1 MLALLAVG
9 DAWWLF
15 ASLDGLVKQAIER
28 WGPEITGLTV
38 KVDSVRIEEAE
49 GRGTIRGLVVG
60 CPKGLEA
67 PQALKLGEMR
77 LTLDPTSVTKDVVVV
92 QELLLVALDATYERG
107 QGSDNLAVIQK
118 NVDAWVAKHG
128 GGKSEGP
135 GKKFVIEHLRVQ
147 NSKVHFGTT
156 LSMPMPGLHLRGISE
171 KLGGASA
178 GEVVKQVWGSMLRN
192 ETGLASRA
200 GSAIKDG
207 WNTSCSIDL
216 TMTERSLKTVIA
228 AIFTR
233 NNYVSA
239 SIPEVHAISGGQLV
253 LSRITAARN
262 P

>member
-9 DAWWLF
+9 GAWWLF

-28 WGPEITGLTV
+28 WGPEITGFTV
-38 KVDSVRIEEAE
+38 KVDSVRIEVAE
-49 GRGTIRGLVVG
+49 GRGTIRVLVVG

-77 LTLDPTSVTKDVVVV
+77 LTLDPASVTKDVVVV
-92 QELLLVALDATYERG
+92 RELLLVALDATYDRG

-147 NSKVHFGTT
+147 NGKAHFGTT
-156 LSMPMPGLHLRGISE
+156 LSMPSLHLRGISE

-192 ETGLASRA
+192 VTGHAQRA

-207 WNTSCSIDL
+207 WNKL
-216 TMTERSLKTVIA
+216 L
-228 AIFTR
+228 
-233 NNYVSA
+233 N
-239 SIPEVHAISGGQLV
+239 
-253 LSRITAARN
+253 
-262 P
+262 